1 MGELVPR
8 TRWVFDRGQRPI
20 ARGIGHLI
28 GALVGLVGGTV
39 LSTYAWMT
47 LPWAEA
53 LSVTIYAV
61 GVVVLFGISAA
72 YHRGEWKS
80 KRTVDWWR
88 RADHATIAIFIAATY
103 TPLCVIAIPSSPWL
117 LWVAW
122 VGALVAVLLNFV
134 WIEHPRWVDVVVYL
148 ALGWIVIPLIPELW
162 RSQGATVVLLLGAGG
177 VMYTLGAVIYGLRW
191 PGRHARIYGYHEHF
205 HTATIVAAIF
215 HMVAIWIVV
224 VI

>member
-1 MGELVPR
+1 M
-8 TRWVFDRGQRPI
+8 
-20 ARGIGHLI
+20 
-28 GALVGLVGGTV
+28 
-39 LSTYAWMT
+39 
-47 LPWAEA
+47 
-53 LSVTIYAV
+53 
-61 GVVVLFGISAA
+61 
-72 YHRGEWKS
+72 
-80 KRTVDWWR
+80 
-88 RADHATIAIFIAATY
+88 
-103 TPLCVIAIPSSPWL
+103 
-117 LWVAW
+117 
-122 VGALVAVLLNFV
+122 
-134 WIEHPRWVDVVVYL
+134 VVYL